1 MDFIS
6 EALIVVV
13 LASAVAA
20 PCLWLYRR
28 RDRAETKWVL
38 LAVCGTPAVLIGTL
52 YFIGP
57 PLLLIVL
64 AASAVAAR
72 RGMAGYVLPV
82 LVSLPVALM
91 LIWITAGVFTEDMR
105 ADDWF
110 GGVLLAMSI
119 ESALLCAVKLGE
131 MVGRRRNADP
141 GLVAGMR

>member
-1 MDFIS
+1 
-6 EALIVVV
+6 
-13 LASAVAA
+13 
-20 PCLWLYRR
+20 
-28 RDRAETKWVL
+28 
-38 LAVCGTPAVLIGTL
+38 
-52 YFIGP
+52 
-57 PLLLIVL
+57 
-64 AASAVAAR
+64 
-72 RGMAGYVLPV
+72 MAGYVLPV